1 MRSAGNPG
9 TSRWHKYLP
18 AYGAPPRAEETTTV
32 VVERRRSSVGAW
44 LLALGLGA
52 VIAVVAVMSLQDPR
66 SVGTQ
71 LDDTVANVRAVGS
84 EAGQTLAE
92 SGTVVADASQG
103 AVAGVNTALSD
114 AGISVKVKAALAVD
128 PALRASRITVE
139 TSNGVVRL
147 EGPAPDAAAKERA
160 SVLASAPQGV
170 RAVDNRLA
178 LPQAGQVVAVN
189 DGAAVNLPSAQ
200 APVASAVAGGA
211 VR

>member
-1 MRSAGNPG
+1 MRSADNPG

-18 AYGAPPRAEETTTV
+18 AYGTPPRVEETTTV

-52 VIAVVAVMSLQDPR
+52 VIAVVAVMSMQDPR

-84 EAGQTLAE
+84 EAGQTLAD
-92 SGTVVADASQG
+92 SGNVVADASQG
-103 AVAGVNTALSD
+103 AVAGVNTAITD

-139 TSNGVVRL
+139 TSDGVVRL

-160 SVLASAPQGV
+160 SVLAGAPQGV

-178 LPQAGQVVAVN
+178 LPQAGQIVVVAG
-189 DGAAVNLPSAQ
+189 DAAFAAPAAQPLPASSA
-200 APVASAVAGGA
+200 A
-211 VR
+211 R